1 MNLEEGG
8 AECSAGAGNS
18 VEYGTEIALIIQATR
33 KHCFTQKYRAK
44 IAFKLIIIFQNTPA
58 PLDLIYRSKSRQKM
72 RKRT

>member
-33 KHCFTQKYRAK
+33 KALFHTK
-44 IAFKLIIIFQNTPA
+44 IQSQDCI
-58 PLDLIYRSKSRQKM
+58 
-72 RKRT
+72 